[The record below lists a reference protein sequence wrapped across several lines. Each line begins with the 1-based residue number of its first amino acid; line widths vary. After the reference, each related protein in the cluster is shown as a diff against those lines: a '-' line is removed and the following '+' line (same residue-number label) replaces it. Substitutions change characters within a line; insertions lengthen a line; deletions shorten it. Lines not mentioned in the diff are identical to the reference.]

1 MLLTI
6 SNDHEAMASGL
17 AGVPPCWITGCPF
30 ALPTTPFTGH
40 SLPRLTGETKE
51 SVRFC
56 MAIIK
61 PLLWPQ
67 CINFICINGGYANIP
82 HCEVLSYYFPCFLVL
97 PTFPLKFSLLHLC
110 LPLRFLPASPLNHF
124 VTLDILP
131 SCLNII
137 YI

>member
-1 MLLTI
+1 MTMKPWLLVLRE
-6 SNDHEAMASGL
+6 SLLVGSRG
-17 AGVPPCWITGCPF
+17 
-30 ALPTTPFTGH
+30 ALLLCLQTPFTGH
-40 SLPRLTGETKE
+40 SLPRLTGETKQ